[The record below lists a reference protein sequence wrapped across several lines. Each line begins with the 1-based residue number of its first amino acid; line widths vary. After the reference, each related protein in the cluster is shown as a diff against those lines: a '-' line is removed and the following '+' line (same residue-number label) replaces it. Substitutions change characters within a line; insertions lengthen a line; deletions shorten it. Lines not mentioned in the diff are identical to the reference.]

1 MTGGDDVG
9 DGDDDGGGYG
19 DDGDGDDGDCLKFQH
34 EVGWR
39 RFSGYLEQ
47 IFGKLR
53 FHSVGNIRGGRRG
66 GPVHLIKHLPRH
78 FSNK

>member
-9 DGDDDGGGYG
+9 DGDDDGGYG
-19 DDGDGDDGDCLKFQH
+19 DDGDGDDGDGLKFQH

-53 FHSVGNIRGGRRG
+53 FHEGNISGREKRGVGR
-66 GPVHLIKHLPRH
+66 V
-78 FSNK
+78 S

>member
-1 MTGGDDVG
+1 MRGGDYVG
-9 DGDDDGGGYG
+9 DGDDDGGYG
-19 DDGDGDDGDCLKFQH
+19 DDGDGDDGDGLKFQH

-53 FHSVGNIRGGRRG
+53 FHEGNISGRAGEEGGR
-66 GPVHLIKHLPRH
+66 VL
-78 FSNK
+78 

>member
-1 MTGGDDVG
+1 MRGGDYVG
-9 DGDDDGGGYG
+9 DGDDDGGYGDDDGGYG
-19 DDGDGDDGDCLKFQH
+19 DDGDGLKFQH

-53 FHSVGNIRGGRRG
+53 FHEGNISGRAGEEGGR
-66 GPVHLIKHLPRH
+66 VL
-78 FSNK
+78 

>member
-19 DDGDGDDGDCLKFQH
+19 DDGDGDDGDGDDGDGLKFQH

-53 FHSVGNIRGGRRG
+53 FHEGNISGRAGEEGGR
-66 GPVHLIKHLPRH
+66 VL
-78 FSNK
+78 

>member
-53 FHSVGNIRGGRRG
+53 FHEGNISGRAGEEGGR
-66 GPVHLIKHLPRH
+66 VL
-78 FSNK
+78 